1 MAKYHITHSCGHTV
15 THNIVG
21 TNAHGERDRREQ
33 QLTSQVCSD
42 CYRAEQTAAAVEA
55 NAGLPALSGSE
66 KQIAWAESIRA
77 KAVASLEEARAQI
90 NHEHPLA
97 TRAGELIDDVL
108 AQSEARYW
116 IDNRG
121 CRYDMAWLASKI
133 QGGE

>member
-33 QLTSQVCSD
+33 QLTSQVCAE

-55 NAGLPALSGSE
+55 NAGLPALSGSA

-77 KAVASLEEARAQI
+77 KAVASLEEARAQM
-90 NHEHPLA
+90 NSEHPLA
-97 TRAGELIDDVL
+97 AKAGELVDGVL

-121 CRYDMAWLASKI
+121 YRYDMAWLASKMR
-133 QGGE
+133 GEQ